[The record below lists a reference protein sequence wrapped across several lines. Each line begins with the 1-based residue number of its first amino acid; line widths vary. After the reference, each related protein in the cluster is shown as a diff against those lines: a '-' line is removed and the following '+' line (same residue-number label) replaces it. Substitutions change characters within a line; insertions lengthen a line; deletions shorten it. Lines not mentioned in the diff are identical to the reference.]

1 MAKAGSRFGNRAVVF
16 LMGRK
21 KRVESNLSQSDDHT
35 NGLKQLEL
43 LNEVRPAARK
53 FNPARFIIRRRAP
66 DSGGNVAIREFQT
79 VISMNGVR
87 LIGESGSVERS
98 VEPVAT
104 AIACEYSAGSIAS
117 VGRRREAD
125 NQKTRIRIAEAR

>member
-1 MAKAGSRFGNRAVVF
+1 MAKPRPWFGYCPAVF
-16 LMGRK
+16 LMRCK
-21 KRVESNLSQSDDHT
+21 KGIEGNLSQRDDHADIAE
-35 NGLKQLEL
+35 QIEL

-66 DSGGNVAIREFQT
+66 DGGGNVAIREFQT
-79 VISMNGVR
+79 VISMNGVG
-87 LIGESGSVERS
+87 LIGKTGSVERS